1 MSRRPALASALP
13 SRPPASAAAL
23 LIALS
28 LLATPGA
35 QARDGGRDS
44 DHGSDHGSD
53 RGSADRGGNGDRH
66 GGRDDSRGSRDRDSD
81 ARGRDSDDDSGR
93 DPSRDLLRSDAA
105 AHGYALAIEAD
116 RGVDGHER
124 RQGEVLMIGS
134 DAAVAAVRSA
144 GYGVIAEHR
153 LGAFDEVIARVRL
166 APGESVERAISR
178 IQTLAPDASAAANHL
193 FRPSASSADSAP
205 ATLVPAVADA
215 RHDGSARLGIIDTG
229 ADRQWPL
236 LAGAVVDARAFT
248 GAEYSPR
255 EHGSL
260 VAAIGSAGGARLG
273 VADVFDS
280 DAEHQLVAPA
290 DAIARAVDWLISER
304 YPVINIS
311 IEGPDNEVLAHVIK
325 RALAANV
332 VLVAAAG
339 NGGPAAAP
347 AYPAAYPGVIA
358 VTAVDEQ
365 GRVYRRAN
373 RGGYIAFAA
382 SGVRVE
388 NHYSKA
394 SSATVSGTS
403 FAAPRVAAKIAYRLA
418 VPTRPEVQQVL
429 LHLQSEARDLGE
441 TGRDPVYGWGWLR

>member
-1 MSRRPALASALP
+1 M
-13 SRPPASAAAL
+13 AL
-23 LIALS
+23 LLAM
-28 LLATPGA
+28 LLFATPGV

-44 DHGSDHGSD
+44 DHGSDHGSSD
-53 RGSADRGGNGDRH
+53 RGSDHGSGSDRH
-66 GGRDDSRGSRDRDSD
+66 GGRDDSRDSRDRGSD
-81 ARGRDSDDDSGR
+81 AHGGRDSDDDSGTAR
-93 DPSRDLLRSDAA
+93 DASRDQLRSDAA
-105 AHGYALAIEAD
+105 TRSALLTIDVD

-134 DAAVAAVRSA
+134 DAAVAAVRAA
-144 GYGVIAEHR
+144 GYGVITEHR
-153 LGAFDEVIARVRL
+153 LKAFDEVLARVRL

-178 IQTLAPDASAAANHL
+178 IQALAPEASAAANHL
-193 FRPSASSADSAP
+193 FRPSQAIGSGAAPGSPALVAANRDSG
-205 ATLVPAVADA
+205 A
-215 RHDGSARLGIIDTG
+215 RVGIIDTG

-236 LAGAVVDARAFT
+236 LAGAVLDAQSFT
-248 GAEYSPR
+248 GADYSPR

-260 VAAIGSAGGARLG
+260 VAAIGSANGARLA

-280 DAEHQLVAPA
+280 DAEHQLIAPA

-382 SGVRVE
+382 GGVHVE
-388 NHYSKA
+388 NRYSKA

-403 FAAPRVAAKIAYRLA
+403 FAAPRVAAEIASRLA
-418 VPTRPEVQQVL
+418 AQPRPEVQQVL
-429 LHLQSEARDLGE
+429 DRLHSEAVDLGE
-441 TGRDPVYGWGWLR
+441 AGRDPVYGWGWLR